1 MQNKPLIAENIFFLN
16 EKRDHDCALAKT
28 WPCNRRDLVTLN
40 DTILKTRHIAL
51 RA

>member
-1 MQNKPLIAENIFFLN
+1 MQNKPLIAENIFFFN
-16 EKRDHDCALAKT
+16 EKRDHDCALDKT
-28 WPCNRRDLVTLN
+28 WPCNRRYLVTLN